1 MNPPATQSQP
11 APLDDLTLT
20 VMIQATMDS
29 LPHPPGASADE
40 QAARRHAAFT
50 IFSTLRPR
58 GALDAMLV
66 ARIAAAQFYITD
78 DLRCAAQPDLASNL
92 KLRHRKSATGLDRMM
107 EAARRE
113 LSRLQALPARQPAVL
128 AVSIPAPRVQPVP
141 AAAPEVAAQQAVPR
155 SRQVAAAGGQRLAAA
170 AAPHPATGG
179 FVFPT
184 DAEIARLVA
193 ETEALIDAK
202 AGRANDAHERLV
214 AETAS
219 RVAAS
224 ATALGV

>member
-1 MNPPATQSQP
+1 
-11 APLDDLTLT
+11 
-20 VMIQATMDS
+20 MDS

-58 GALDAMLV
+58 DAQDAMLV

-113 LSRLQALPARQPAVL
+113 LSRLQAFPARQPAVL

-155 SRQVAAAGGQRLAAA
+155 SRQVAAAGGQ
-170 AAPHPATGG
+170 
-179 FVFPT
+179 
-184 DAEIARLVA
+184 
-193 ETEALIDAK
+193 
-202 AGRANDAHERLV
+202 
-214 AETAS
+214 
-219 RVAAS
+219 
-224 ATALGV
+224 